1 MMLRCRACGR
11 DVPLSEFCYSS
22 AAIIC
27 ELRTKCREC
36 HAADRTARPI
46 PEEVFEEFHA
56 CTRGEMPTRVEP
68 ARIHPP
74 AQQRK

>member
-46 PEEVFEEFHA
+46 PEEVFEEI
-56 CTRGEMPTRVEP
+56 
-68 ARIHPP
+68 ARLYEGRD
-74 AQQRK
+74 ADAR